1 MRLNILILAL
11 ISLFIAMKPIS
22 DKKNKKKPIEDSLLF
37 DLGKWRNI
45 GPFRGGRS
53 TTSTGVIG
61 NPMTYYMGTT
71 GGGVWKTENSGIK
84 WENISDGFFNTGS
97 VGAVAVSESDN
108 NIVVVGMGE
117 SPVRGVMTSSG
128 DGVYKSTDKGET
140 WEHIGLEKTKHIS
153 QVRIHP
159 TNPKIMYVS
168 AQGSPY
174 APTLERG
181 IYKTIDGGKNW
192 KKILFVDANSGANDL
207 AMDYTNPRILYASFW
222 DHQRL
227 PWYVRSGG
235 QGSSIWK
242 SVDEGETW
250 IKLTDGL
257 PKKVMGKIGVSVSR
271 ANSKMVYAII
281 ESDEGGLYRSDD
293 SGKSWKLINDDR
305 VLRAR
310 SWYYMHIYADPSDEN
325 IVYVLNAP
333 VMKSIDKGKT
343 FTNVQVPHGD
353 NHYLWINPSDS
364 KNMINSNDGGS
375 NITFDG
381 GLSWSTQKNQPTA
394 QFYRVN
400 ADNRFPYWV
409 YGGQQDNSSV
419 AIKSRTFSN
428 GISWKDWIAGV
439 GGCESSYVAFDPDNP
454 KLMYAGCYQGIIQ
467 EYNLEIDN
475 TKDIM
480 AYPQM
485 GLGEPSDEQKYRF
498 NWNAPILVS
507 SHDSNVIYHAAQKL
521 LKSSDRG
528 LNWEEISNDLT
539 RNIKKNLGPGGGPIT
554 NEGAGGEIY
563 HTIYYVAESL
573 HNKDV
578 IYTGA
583 DDGLVH
589 VTLDGGKS
597 WKNISP
603 EVEEGMINSI
613 EISPHDPGTVYLAFN
628 RYKFD
633 DFKPYVFKSTDY
645 GENWKLLHSGIEEN
659 SFVRVVREDPAKKGL
674 LYAGTE
680 RGVYLSMDGGESW
693 NKWQHNLPI
702 VPITDL
708 KVHHNDLIA
717 ATQGRAFWIFD
728 DLTPLHEFSSE
739 IKDENVHFFDVED
752 KHKILFS
759 AMRRQGPFGENPSFA
774 IELKYVIRKIEEN
787 DSTELKIEIYNNSDN
802 LIRTFSS
809 EETSKSKLAVKEEG
823 KLQTLHWGL
832 DVEGYEPPEGVMTPR
847 GSDGYMRAYSVIP
860 GTYKV
865 RVSYGAYEKWDS
877 FEVLMDPRASVAMES
892 YEIKKELLSKI
903 DSDIDNIYASL
914 ITLQNVRNQLNELN
928 ARLGMEEAYT
938 SIVDLSKK
946 TMKLIDE
953 TESKLI
959 SPKQKTFQDV
969 INFRNQLDSQ
979 LYDLLNT
986 VNGNIPPLT
995 GGEKIRF
1002 VDLHDKWIKIKVGV
1016 DVIIDNV
1023 SEINNLLT
1031 QNSVPYISRE
1041 GK

>member
-1 MRLNILILAL
+1 MRFNIAILVFMSF
-11 ISLFIAMKPIS
+11 IIAMTPAL
-22 DKKNKKKPIEDSLLF
+22 DKKKKNLEDSLLY

-53 TTSTGVIG
+53 TASTGITG
-61 NPMTYYMGTT
+61 NNYTYYMGTT
-71 GGGVWKTENSGIK
+71 GGGVWKTENAGINWK
-84 WENISDGFFNTGS
+84 NISDGFFNTGS

-128 DGVYKSTDKGET
+128 DGIYKSTDNGET
-140 WEHIGLEKTKHIS
+140 WKYLGLEKTKHIS

-159 TNPKIMYVS
+159 TNPDVMYVS

-174 APTLERG
+174 ASTSERG
-181 IYKTIDGGKNW
+181 IYKTIDGGDTWRKV
-192 KKILFVDANSGANDL
+192 LFVDANSGANDL

-235 QGSSIWK
+235 NGSSIWK
-242 SVDEGETW
+242 SVDGGETW
-250 IKLTDGL
+250 TELTVGL

-271 ANSKMVYAII
+271 ANPKVVYAII

-293 SGKSWKLINDDR
+293 SGKTWSLLNDDR
-305 VLRAR
+305 ILRAR

-325 IVYVLNAP
+325 AVYVLNAP
-333 VMKSIDKGKT
+333 VMKSIDKGKS
-343 FTNVQVPHGD
+343 FSPVQVPHGD
-353 NHYLWINPSDS
+353 NHYLWINPSNS
-364 KNMINSNDGGS
+364 KNMINSNDGGA

-419 AIKSRTFSN
+419 AIVSRTFSN

-454 KLMYAGCYQGIIQ
+454 QLMYAGCYQGIIQ

-475 TKDIM
+475 VKNIM
-480 AYPQM
+480 AYPEN

-507 SHDSNVIYHAAQKL
+507 SHDSNIIYHAAQKL

-528 LNWEEISNDLT
+528 LHWEEISGDLT
-539 RNIKKNLGPGGGPIT
+539 RNVKEHQGVGGGPIT

-563 HTIYYVAESL
+563 HTIYYVAESP

-589 VTLDGGKS
+589 VTRDGGKS
-597 WKNISP
+597 WMNITP
-603 EVEEGMINSI
+603 DIEEGMINAI
-613 EISPHDPGTVYLAFN
+613 EVSPHNPATVYIAFN

-633 DFKPYVFKSTDY
+633 DFRPYVYKSTDY
-645 GENWKLLHSGIEEN
+645 GNNWKLFNEGIEEN
-659 SFVRVVREDPAKKGL
+659 SFVRVVREDPKREGL

-680 RGVYLSMDGGESW
+680 RGIYLSMDGGKVW
-693 NKWQHNLPI
+693 KKWQHNLPI

-728 DLTPLHEFSSE
+728 DLTPLHQFSSKLKE
-739 IKDENVHFFDVED
+739 NNVHFFDVID
-752 KHKILFS
+752 KHKVLFS
-759 AMRRQGPFGENPSFA
+759 AMRRQGPLGENPSFS
-774 IELKYVIRKIEEN
+774 LQMKYFIRKIEEN
-787 DSTELKIEIYNNSDN
+787 DSTELTIEIFDASDN
-802 LIRTFSS
+802 LIRSFSS
-809 EETSKSKLAVKEEG
+809 EEKSKSKQAIKEEG
-823 KLQTLHWGL
+823 KFQILNWNL

-847 GSDGYMRAYSVIP
+847 GSDGYMRSYSVVP
-860 GTYKV
+860 GNYKAKFV
-865 RVSYGAYEKWDS
+865 YGDYEKTSS
-877 FEVLMDPRASVAMES
+877 FKILSDPRENILKE
-892 YEIKKELLSKI
+892 YYDNKNELLSKI
-903 DSDIDNIYASL
+903 DSDIDSIYKSL
-914 ITLQNVRNQLNELN
+914 VKFQSVRNQLKDLN
-928 ARLGMEEAYT
+928 VRLGENEIYNE
-938 SIVDLSKK
+938 IVDLSKN
-946 TMKLIDE
+946 TIELIND

-969 INFRNQLDSQ
+969 INFRNQLDNQ
-979 LYDLLNT
+979 LYDLMMTIDQNF
-986 VNGNIPPLT
+986 PPLT
-995 GGEKIRF
+995 EGEKVRYN
-1002 VDLHDKWIKIKVGV
+1002 DLHARWVSIKTGV
-1016 DVIIDNV
+1016 DKVVDNV
-1023 SEINNLLT
+1023 DGINALLT
-1031 QNSVPYISRE
+1031 KKSVPYISRE
-1041 GK
+1041 KK